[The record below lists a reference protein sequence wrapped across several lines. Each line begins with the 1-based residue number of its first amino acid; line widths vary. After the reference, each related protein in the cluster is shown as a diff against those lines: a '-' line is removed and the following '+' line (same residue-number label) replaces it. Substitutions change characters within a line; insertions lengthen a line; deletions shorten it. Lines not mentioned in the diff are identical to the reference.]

1 MNTVYTEQ
9 KNIVN
14 NIRKKEIVFCTLLK
28 FLFLTV
34 RSRKKNSPPMVV
46 QEESGQKQTLRSSL

>member
-1 MNTVYTEQ
+1 MNTVYTVQ

-14 NIRKKEIVFCTLLK
+14 NIRKKEIFLFILK

-34 RSRKKNSPPMVV
+34 RIRKKNSPPMVV